1 MKKIIMVPVMLLL
14 LTAGTCTSNVDIHK
28 SVMAEKT
35 EQISDWKQW
44 IEGMPRRSGVDILCA
59 ITDGDKLFSICYR
72 GKNKSFRRLGD
83 GISWP
88 EVMDYLATQGWR
100 VKVLAYANPVRCTYV
115 FQKE

>member
-59 ITDGDKLFSICYR
+59 ITDGEKLFSICYR
-72 GKNKSFRRLGD
+72 GKNKSFGRSGD

-100 VKVLAYANPVRCTYV
+100 VKTLAYENPVRCTYV
-115 FQKE
+115 FEKE